1 MSLNSFFFTLNK
13 CSEILKL
20 NQEFLNKEKF
30 YDFVIFDQNH
40 EVPKLISFSIVKF
53 CSRNSHIKINSFKM
67 SGLCLRSVFILNRKI
82 EPLYISGSECA
93 GTCQPAL
100 TEIQPINFIRCLKIN
115 VRACTNTRI
124 WNFEIFF
131 MKRWSRFLK
140 DWNLGEVRKIPLS
153 LSRIATRRSSGYSF
167 LIKLQLLSVIILL
180 GKLHFQ
186 FLEVLRK
193 SFVIEYIFSKVE
205 ALTLQEW
212 FLK

>member
-1 MSLNSFFFTLNK
+1 
-13 CSEILKL
+13 
-20 NQEFLNKEKF
+20 
-30 YDFVIFDQNH
+30 
-40 EVPKLISFSIVKF
+40 
-53 CSRNSHIKINSFKM
+53 
-67 SGLCLRSVFILNRKI
+67 
-82 EPLYISGSECA
+82 
-93 GTCQPAL
+93 
-100 TEIQPINFIRCLKIN
+100 
-115 VRACTNTRI
+115 
-124 WNFEIFF
+124 

-180 GKLHFQ
+180 EKLHFQ